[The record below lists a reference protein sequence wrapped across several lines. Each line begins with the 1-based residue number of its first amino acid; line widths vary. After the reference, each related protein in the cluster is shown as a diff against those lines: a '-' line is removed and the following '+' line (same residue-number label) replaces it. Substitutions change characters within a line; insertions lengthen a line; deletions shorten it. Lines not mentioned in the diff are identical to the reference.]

1 MYDGKRGLIRGEG
14 LVTRIS
20 PDREPQRDDVRNF
33 YEEPDIRVNSALIQ
47 SLGSRWPN
55 NVDSDD
61 SEDDDVLPQEECW
74 TLPDDGWTLV
84 EGPQVKSRGVRFKT
98 NVSNDAR
105 DGGIF
110 EERNYYDA
118 LENFEDDSAMLKYK
132 RKEGR
137 NTNVRVEA
145 AYDRRK
151 VTVDVPLPMYVQP
164 DRLPVSTR
172 NDVTRIV
179 NNDPDGLIGLPTV
192 DTDGV
197 NRGKEYR
204 KEILCNSENAS
215 VTIKEREVE
224 SWPRSS
230 VMGQCVMKEEVN
242 SEDSPAKQVR
252 ITETTKPMVSTQL
265 LDLSQECWT
274 KGFLELAAEAKLV
287 VANSATFGI
296 MKEDGQCSPE
306 VTMPA
311 AQTDLRNLPCQ
322 KMTGAFTRLAEEAL
336 LVDVE
341 WTTSED
347 MEEMGPQRCGFGKV
361 IRKDISWR
369 REDIMDRSVDFS
381 LKEAQRMPT
390 SIVEEDSLLHWSIEE
405 CANEVRGAY
414 ARESQMPSHG
424 PVVHEAGSVFVATEF
439 EVFIPVFVAE
449 AVTTRVAALP
459 TVGSEF
465 QTGLSTA
472 VGREDR
478 CILGLD
484 DTLNKVG
491 HVTGR
496 LSVSAVPVEDLL
508 YFSAVC
514 YALPHVVRSLT
525 VCISTF
531 FFSDD
536 RGELP
541 LPLWESE
548 DRPDRI
554 SRIYVHE
561 IAMRAQM
568 TTKIHGVGPNGDR
581 WDGIDVS
588 NEWYMGRGWMKPRP
602 GGNTR
607 VWPGS
612 TCPAIPG
619 LESGSAIRTGLCESM
634 EDGRNEHPDRVVRLM
649 ICIKDAFIT
658 DGPLDQSPAVWRNTC
673 VFYCIFSYLTTVG
686 EMSSPCFL
694 TSITEKDYDRLYD
707 LPTGIH
713 DVMGLKAVR
722 PSSAVCK
729 VMSIPDS
736 NCIRVITPD
745 EHVPTGFHEII
756 IEDMGLTEWP
766 KVSMSDLGCLRKTW
780 PQEFFTFVGRYQLE
794 LEQMRKECRDRF
806 EGISSGACP
815 TCEKFIQNNLSRH
828 VAMFHLDLAQLW
840 RCPVGWCPVWKG
852 TSQDCID
859 HMRKAHNSPMTMK
872 AGNLSRWF
880 PPWTVTREQ
889 WHNFS
894 RPSVSGIA
902 IDTFLFSRIG
912 IPLLHRYRVFDRFG
926 SHPAFRT
933 PYTKNIFKFLMES
946 DSETIRRSHRRRAR
960 ELAAEMSQPAS
971 VERKVM
977 SMTVRSGS
985 VRQGTVVSNRMNKT
999 EDTLFERPTAGKS
1012 GSSGITQYDRSR
1024 EADTVQALMDLSLPQ
1039 FTRLEDGRLPKTKL
1053 WPITEQPPSSPAS
1066 VRDDSITRT
1075 PSPCF
1080 QLDDLTSVSS
1090 AGETTKIDYKLS
1102 LVTDSSLSVT
1112 PVGSIV
1118 SFSDD
1123 DLPLDFEDE
1132 LGQEDTRRVETRDRI
1147 NDVPPGPTEARKFIP
1162 ISAQA
1167 TLEEPLCTPVDPDR
1181 PVGVRINKDAP
1192 TDDVVFDPMLGE
1204 WPVDTLSSPEDGTQ
1218 KMTDG
1223 EKTGRQKPAAHPFS
1237 LVRKPPPKEM
1247 PRGMKPY
1254 GLRTRDK
1261 QVPKVKGRPSDGLE
1275 YEPLLD
1281 VGPPHSGAGDDLL
1294 GNKLV
1299 EDIMS
1304 SARPVD
1310 DELNTAR
1317 SDKQLEQDP
1326 ETTDIVNDR
1335 RAPSIS
1341 EDGQTQEDALGRPQ
1355 GQLEV
1360 DYRTRMIGGGPDSG
1374 PVMISER
1381 QGGETFSVSTP
1392 LLHNPPRPSEVPDWS
1407 DGEVMPLI
1415 IIEKSSL
1422 PPTPTKTMKGILIHT
1437 DDVLRVSPPMNSLGD
1452 PDVLSAPLSP
1462 NRVRKGHSQ
1471 DMPAEGSLFAVSPD
1485 TPGYSMRPAGV
1496 VVQSAQVSEP
1506 PPPNYVGFNNPF
1518 FGTPIA
1524 FAQCQNT
1531 AGMDTTTTLPVY
1543 NIPRDCSVG
1552 VDQSSVPTIYASGVT
1567 PDSIPWSTAED
1578 IIRDIAREGPFDPDT
1593 TPMDTE
1599 DSPLINASLPGCPFR
1614 MTSYTGPALA
1624 DSDTRYGLQLHHPR
1638 FLEFIGA
1645 PESARLLNQSPS
1657 FWVDRLGQDSAM
1669 AAAMNLQRDAGFMM
1683 TNLQILE
1690 QFVMSL
1696 HRMSAEMLSIGVNHA
1711 VFPVDEVD
1719 RLSVIPRA
1727 QRAAKYMSAMG
1738 LWRPPSGESAP
1749 GPLPMSTCTSCMKCE
1764 SCFGRRGPS
1773 AQ

>member
-1 MYDGKRGLIRGEG
+1 M
-14 LVTRIS
+14 
-20 PDREPQRDDVRNF
+20 
-33 YEEPDIRVNSALIQ
+33 NSALIK

-84 EGPQVKSRGVRFKT
+84 ERPQVKSRGVRFKT
-98 NVSNDAR
+98 NASNDAR
-105 DGGIF
+105 DGGIL

-118 LENFEDDSAMLKYK
+118 LENFVDDSAMLKYK
-132 RKEGR
+132 RKERR

-145 AYDRRK
+145 AYERRE

-164 DRLPVSTR
+164 DRLPLSTR
-172 NDVTRIV
+172 DDVTPFV
-179 NNDPDGLIGLPTV
+179 SDKPDRSIGLPTV

-197 NRGKEYR
+197 NVGKGYMEQT
-204 KEILCNSENAS
+204 LFDSEKDS
-215 VTIKEREVE
+215 VTIKERRVE
-224 SWPRSS
+224 SWPMSS
-230 VMGQCVMKEEVN
+230 AVGQCIRKEEV
-242 SEDSPAKQVR
+242 DSKSNPAEQVL
-252 ITETTKPMVSTQL
+252 ITETSKPMVSTQL
-265 LDLSQECWT
+265 LTLSQGCWT
-274 KGFLELAAEAKLV
+274 KGFVKLAEEAKLV
-287 VANSATFGI
+287 VENSATFGV
-296 MKEDGQCSPE
+296 MEEDMQRSPE
-306 VTMPA
+306 VTMPV
-311 AQTDLRNLPCQ
+311 AQTDLRNIPC
-322 KMTGAFTRLAEEAL
+322 KRIASAIMRLAEEAL
-336 LVDVE
+336 LVDVGL
-341 WTTSED
+341 TTSED
-347 MEEMGPQRCGFGKV
+347 MEEVGPQRCGFGEV
-361 IRKDISWR
+361 IRRDISWR
-369 REDIMDRSVDFS
+369 REDIVDRSIEFG
-381 LKEAQRMPT
+381 LKEARRMPP
-390 SIVEEDSLLHWSIEE
+390 SVVEEDRSLQWSIEE
-405 CANEVRGAY
+405 CTDEVRGAY

-424 PVVHEAGSVFVATEF
+424 PVVREAELVFVATEF
-439 EVFIPVFVAE
+439 EVFIPVFVGEPVVTMAPLVVAE
-449 AVTTRVAALP
+449 AVTTRVSALQ
-459 TVGSEF
+459 TVGSDF
-465 QTGLSTA
+465 QTGLSAA
-472 VGREDR
+472 VDREDR

-484 DTLNKVG
+484 NTLNKVG
-491 HVTGR
+491 HVAGQ
-496 LSVSAVPVEDLL
+496 LSVSTVPVGDLL

-514 YALPHVVRSLT
+514 YVLPQVMRSLT
-525 VCISTF
+525 VCTSTF
-531 FFSDD
+531 FLSDD

-541 LPLWESE
+541 LPFWERE
-548 DRPDRI
+548 DRPVRI
-554 SRIYVHE
+554 SKIYVHV
-561 IAMRAQM
+561 IDMRAQM

-588 NEWYMGRGWMKPRP
+588 SEWYMGRGWVKPRP
-602 GGNTR
+602 GEKAR
-607 VWPGS
+607 VWPGN
-612 TCPAIPG
+612 TWPAISG
-619 LESGSAIRTGLCESM
+619 LESGPAVRTGLVGSM
-634 EDGRNEHPDRVVRLM
+634 EDGRNEHPDRVDRLL

-658 DGPLDQSPAVWRNTC
+658 DGTLGQSPAVWQYMC
-673 VFYCIFSYLTTVG
+673 VRYYIFSFLTAIG

-694 TSITEKDYDRLYD
+694 KSISEKDYDRLYD
-707 LPTGIH
+707 LPKGIH
-713 DVMGLKAVR
+713 DVIGLKAVC

-729 VMSIPDS
+729 VMSVPDS
-736 NCIRVITPD
+736 NCVRVITPD

-766 KVSMSDLGCLRKTW
+766 KVSMSDLGNLRLDW

-815 TCEKFIQNNLSRH
+815 TCEKFIQNNLGRH

-912 IPLLHRYRVFDRFG
+912 ISLLHRYRVFDRFG

-933 PYTKNIFKFLMES
+933 PYMRNMFIFLKES

-971 VERKVM
+971 VDRKVM
-977 SMTVRSGS
+977 SMTVRSGPAPK
-985 VRQGTVVSNRMNKT
+985 GTVVSKRMDKT
-999 EDTLFERPTAGKS
+999 EDTLLVRPTAGTS
-1012 GSSGITQYDRSR
+1012 GSSGMTRYGHSR
-1024 EADTVQALMDLSLPQ
+1024 EEDTVQALMDLSLPR

-1066 VRDDSITRT
+1066 VRDDSVTRT
-1075 PSPCF
+1075 PSPCY

-1090 AGETTKIDYKLS
+1090 EGGTTRIDYKLS

-1123 DLPLDFEDE
+1123 DLPLDYVDE
-1132 LGQEDTRRVETRDRI
+1132 LGQEDTRRVETRDVR
-1147 NDVPPGPTEARKFIP
+1147 NDAPLGPTEVPEFIP
-1162 ISAQA
+1162 VSAQ
-1167 TLEEPLCTPVDPDR
+1167 TPMEEPICTPVDPDR
-1181 PVGVRINKDAP
+1181 PVGIPVNEDSPA
-1192 TDDVVFDPMLGE
+1192 DDVMFDPMLGE
-1204 WPVDTLSSPEDGTQ
+1204 WPIDTLSSPEDGAQ
-1218 KMTDG
+1218 KMAVG
-1223 EKTGRQKPAAHPFS
+1223 GKPSRPKPAAHPFS

-1247 PRGMKPY
+1247 PSGMKPY

-1261 QVPKVKGRPSDGLE
+1261 LVPKLKERPSNGLE
-1275 YEPLLD
+1275 CEPLLD
-1281 VGPPHSGAGDDLL
+1281 EGPSHSGAGDDLI
-1294 GNKLV
+1294 GNKVV
-1299 EDIMS
+1299 EDATS
-1304 SARPVD
+1304 SARPAD
-1310 DELNTAR
+1310 DELKTAR
-1317 SDKQLEQDP
+1317 SDKQPGKDT
-1326 ETTDIVNDR
+1326 ETTDISNDR
-1335 RAPSIS
+1335 RAPSIT
-1341 EDGQTQEDALGRPQ
+1341 EVGQTQEDALGRSRCLP
-1355 GQLEV
+1355 E
-1360 DYRTRMIGGGPDSG
+1360 DDFRTRMIGGGPDIG
-1374 PVMISER
+1374 PVTIPGR
-1381 QGGETFSVSTP
+1381 QGGGTFSVSTP
-1392 LLHNPPRPSEVPDWS
+1392 LLHQPPRPSEVPDWS
-1407 DGEVMPLI
+1407 EGEAMPLI

-1422 PPTPTKTMKGILIHT
+1422 PPTPTKTMTGILIHP
-1437 DDVLRVSPPMNSLGD
+1437 DDVLRVSPPMNSSGD
-1452 PDVLSAPLSP
+1452 PGVLSAPLSP
-1462 NRVRKGHSQ
+1462 NRVRQGHSQ

-1496 VVQSAQVSEP
+1496 VVQSAEVSEP

-1599 DSPLINASLPGCPFR
+1599 DSPLINTSMPGCPFR
-1614 MTSYTGPALA
+1614 MTSYTGPAMV

-1657 FWVDRLGQDSAM
+1657 FWVDRLGQASAM

-1719 RLSVIPRA
+1719 RLSVMPRA

-1738 LWRPPSGESAP
+1738 LWRPPSGVSAP
-1749 GPLPMSTCTSCMKCE
+1749 GPLPVSTCTSCMNCE